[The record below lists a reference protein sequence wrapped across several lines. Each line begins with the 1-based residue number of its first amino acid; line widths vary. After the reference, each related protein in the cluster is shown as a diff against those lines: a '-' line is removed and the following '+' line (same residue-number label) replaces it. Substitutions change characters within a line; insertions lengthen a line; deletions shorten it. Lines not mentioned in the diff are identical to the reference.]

1 MDEDY
6 HQECMTCEQENIG
19 SKKVNVLEYSEK
31 VTGNQ
36 SHGGA
41 FNDCQTK
48 NQFKDCENN
57 TEPKDSGEGCS
68 LALKE
73 AICVSSEPSSKS
85 NESTTTGTETR
96 ETEPENV
103 MTSLE
108 ENWDDTIHRQVWTQ
122 QILL

>member
-31 VTGNQ
+31 VTGNP

-57 TEPKDSGEGCS
+57 TEPKDSGEGYS

-96 ETEPENV
+96 ETGLDSTNI
-103 MTSLE
+103 TLRKTRASFKF
-108 ENWDDTIHRQVWTQ
+108 
-122 QILL
+122 